1 MTLIEWTKNLFKD
14 GIELFEDVK
23 QIDKNGVKINRDCK
37 RLKACSIGLI
47 STNSA
52 QEWYTICRLNCEPGT
67 VIEEFTEEW
76 NQLYSD
82 NLALVKLKLTQS
94 LLEERFN
101 KSAKTLLDILER
113 RSKDEWG
120 KDQKSFS
127 VKQDEDNRLNI
138 TFTGMQ

>member
-1 MTLIEWTKNLFKD
+1 MTLLDWTKNLFKD

-23 QIDKNGVKINRDCK
+23 QIEKNGVRINRDCK

-113 RSKDEWG
+113 RSKDEWA
-120 KDQKSFS
+120 KDQKSLTVS
-127 VKQDEDNRLNI
+127 QKEKELSI
-138 TFTGMQ
+138 SFTGMD